1 MHCPARSFIAGPGRF
16 LVGAQGPMSRGCST
30 RRCELAA
37 GSPLDRSIHEIATLA
52 TTEEDRD
59 RYVDQVIRLLTSD
72 TGQERVGP

>member
-1 MHCPARSFIAGPGRF
+1 
-16 LVGAQGPMSRGCST
+16 MSRGCST